1 MPSRL
6 PNNYKSLV
14 IQEWLN
20 GEQRD
25 KIAVDSGIGAG
36 SVTNIVNEW
45 RATLGFPTADML
57 RELAVTLRRLGIS
70 AAQCALGSRVATLML
85 RIGVK
90 EDSFES
96 FILDVYNRCKDIG
109 LSPQNIAFHL
119 TDLLEFSNTA
129 LPLSKIPDYIKEKTT
144 EKRKLEEEIEKLK
157 AQIEVLRE
165 QKEDAE
171 MLRDTALEDARI
183 TSFRLKW
190 YTDLS
195 EELRKY
201 GIAVHDIS
209 KLVKLVNNIRQY
221 DYDVEKVINEF
232 SNLERI
238 RLQRK
243 NLQETIL
250 FLENTNRNLQEQR
263 AGNEVFVNKH
273 NQLINIYNHLEAMKF
288 GIKELWFL
296 RDTVM
301 EIAREND
308 IHHEEAVKKFL
319 SDVELQYN
327 NKLGFQSKIESL
339 RSEVNRL
346 RVELLSLPLV
356 GPKLVKL
363 TQSGVSEQ
371 DIINIAAV
379 FEKYVAGKDGQS
391 FVSEL
396 EAYGGLKSAIQELSK
411 QADKMRT
418 ELGSLQTQNRDLNA
432 DNQRIVSSLVDS
444 RYTLDFMQ
452 GYINSLRNENLGLV
466 SICAYITC
474 SIGLQFKYLE
484 KLKSSNGDG
493 FAVLGSA
500 YIGEESVSQEIKKEL
515 IRPIENKENKLEVD
529 RLTGALSN
537 VRPALIDKAD
547 E

>member
-6 PNNYKSLV
+6 PDNYKSLV
-14 IQEWLN
+14 IQAWLN

-25 KIAVDSGIGAG
+25 KIAGDNGLSAG
-36 SVTNIVNEW
+36 SVTNIINEW
-45 RATLGFPTADML
+45 RAALGFPTADAL

-70 AAQCALGSRVATLML
+70 AAQCALGFRVATLML

-96 FILDVYNRCKDIG
+96 FILDVYNRCKNIG

-144 EKRKLEEEIEKLK
+144 EKRKLEEETENLK
-157 AQIEVLRE
+157 AQIQTLRE

-171 MLRDTALEDARI
+171 LIRDTALEDARM

-201 GIAVHDIS
+201 GIPVHEIP

-232 SNLERI
+232 SDLEHL

-250 FLENTNRNLQEQR
+250 FLEDTNRKLQEQR

-273 NQLINIYNHLEAMKF
+273 NQLIKVYEDLDAMKF

-296 RDTVM
+296 RETVM
-301 EIAREND
+301 EIALENG
-308 IHHEEAVKKFL
+308 IPHEEAVTKFL
-319 SDVELQYN
+319 LDVELQYN
-327 NKLGFQSKIESL
+327 NKLGFQSKIDSL
-339 RSEVNRL
+339 RSEANRL
-346 RVELLSLPLV
+346 RVELYSLPEV
-356 GPKLVKL
+356 ASKLVKL
-363 TQSGVSEQ
+363 SQSGISEQ

-379 FEKYVAGKDGQS
+379 FEKYVADKDRQS
-391 FVSEL
+391 FVSDL
-396 EAYGGLKSAIQELSK
+396 EVHGSLKSSIQELSK
-411 QADKMRT
+411 Q
-418 ELGSLQTQNRDLNA
+418 S
-432 DNQRIVSSLVDS
+432 
-444 RYTLDFMQ
+444 
-452 GYINSLRNENLGLV
+452 
-466 SICAYITC
+466 
-474 SIGLQFKYLE
+474 E
-484 KLKSSNGDG
+484 KLKNEATSLETQRRYLSKYNQ
-493 FAVLGSA
+493 
-500 YIGEESVSQEIKKEL
+500 IIRRTWKIMESRNTS
-515 IRPIENKENKLEVD
+515 LEVEGESINTLED
-529 RLTGALSN
+529 
-537 VRPALIDKAD
+537 
-547 E
+547 